1 MGIFSAES
9 ALESFRIVVDTREQM
24 TPRAKHRLNAFG
36 VPYER
41 GTLNFGDYA
50 ANITL
55 PSGDLLD
62 LSQTI
67 SAKCVIERKM
77 SLDEMA
83 ACLGRERKRFERE
96 LIRAKDAGASLYLV
110 IEDGS
115 WEKITAHN
123 YRSKLS
129 PDAFYNSL
137 VAYQCRY
144 GIRVLFASQLA
155 SPRLIKEILYRDI
168 KERVTNGEI
177 KTE

>member
-1 MGIFSAES
+1 
-9 ALESFRIVVDTREQM
+9 M
-24 TPRAKHRLNAFG
+24 TPRAKHRLKAFG
-36 VPYER
+36 VPWER

-62 LSQTI
+62 TSVTVVP
-67 SAKCVIERKM
+67 KCVIERKM

-96 LIRAKDAGASLYLV
+96 LTRAMDAGAVVYLV

-115 WEKITAHN
+115 WERIQMHS
-123 YRSKLS
+123 YRSKMN

-137 VAYQCRY
+137 TAYQCRY
-144 GIRVLFASQLA
+144 GIHVLFVSQFGSA
-155 SPRLIKEILYRDI
+155 RLIKEILYRDI
-168 KERVTNGEI
+168 KERLNNGEI
-177 KTE
+177 KTEE